1 MTVYNP
7 PIMKNELSIAFIGGG
22 NMAAALASGLAGKV
36 CPAGNIHVIDINE
49 EAHASWQARGMTT
62 ATAADE
68 ALARCRVWVFAVKPQ
83 NMKDVV
89 ASTRQWLRP
98 DTLVVS
104 VAAGIRADTL
114 AGWLGTPEQPFRR
127 LVRCMPNT
135 PALVGAGMT
144 GLAALDGVGQ
154 EDRELAASLLA
165 SVGDVVWVADDAA
178 LDGVTALSGSGPAY
192 VFLFLEALI
201 AGGQKVG
208 LTAEQ
213 ARQLALGTLAGA
225 TKLAAE
231 SSEPPSVLRER
242 VTSRA
247 APRPPRWRPSAR
259 RASPASSRTRWRP
272 PRAVRASWRRNSAN
286 ERAGEPL
293 QAMRAP
299 QFAVAVLCML
309 LVVVGSNILV
319 QVPLNDWLTWGGL
332 SYPVAFLVTDVLN
345 RRFGPSAARRVAW
358 FGFAAALVV
367 SFWVASPRIALASGL
382 AYICAQ
388 LVDIQVFDRL
398 RDQRWWRA
406 PLISGVLGAV
416 LDTAVFFSVAFAA
429 TGTPWLTWMAGD
441 LAIKLAVNISMLAP
455 FRALMWNLA
464 KPANA

>member
-1 MTVYNP
+1 
-7 PIMKNELSIAFIGGG
+7 
-22 NMAAALASGLAGKV
+22 
-36 CPAGNIHVIDINE
+36 
-49 EAHASWQARGMTT
+49 
-62 ATAADE
+62 
-68 ALARCRVWVFAVKPQ
+68 
-83 NMKDVV
+83 
-89 ASTRQWLRP
+89 
-98 DTLVVS
+98 
-104 VAAGIRADTL
+104 
-114 AGWLGTPEQPFRR
+114 
-127 LVRCMPNT
+127 
-135 PALVGAGMT
+135 
-144 GLAALDGVGQ
+144 
-154 EDRELAASLLA
+154 
-165 SVGDVVWVADDAA
+165 
-178 LDGVTALSGSGPAY
+178 
-192 VFLFLEALI
+192 
-201 AGGQKVG
+201 
-208 LTAEQ
+208 
-213 ARQLALGTLAGA
+213 
-225 TKLAAE
+225 
-231 SSEPPSVLRER
+231 
-242 VTSRA
+242 
-247 APRPPRWRPSAR
+247 
-259 RASPASSRTRWRP
+259 
-272 PRAVRASWRRNSAN
+272 
-286 ERAGEPL
+286 
-293 QAMRAP
+293 MRAP

-464 KPANA
+464 CRPTPEAGRGEEAACGPPLSFGPRAPAYGIARTLLKPIDIFRARTRRINTHYYP